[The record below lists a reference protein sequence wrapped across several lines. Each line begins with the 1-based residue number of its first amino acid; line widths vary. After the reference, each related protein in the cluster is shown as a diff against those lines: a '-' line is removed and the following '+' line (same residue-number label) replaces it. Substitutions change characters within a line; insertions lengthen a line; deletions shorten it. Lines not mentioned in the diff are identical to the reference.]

1 MVREWPV
8 RLDGRWLEGVV
19 EKLADSRPL
28 FHSEA
33 DLQHALAWEL
43 HRSHPEAVVRLELRP
58 DPALRESVDL
68 VVVVDGCKVFIE
80 LKYLVRRLDLTVGG
94 ERVVLRDQ
102 GAQSLSRYDVL
113 KDVARLERFCV
124 GAHIGFAVVLANDPL
139 VWGPSRPGGV
149 DSAFKIHDGALVSGT
164 MEWAEH
170 TGLGSRRGREAPI
183 TLRGSYRMSWRSW
196 PASVPELRESFR
208 YLIVEVARRA
218 DLPRSI
224 P

>member
-164 MEWAEH
+164 MSGRSTPDWAADVGVKHRSPYEGA
-170 TGLGSRRGREAPI
+170 TACRGDRGQRVCPSCGSRFDI
-183 TLRGSYRMSWRSW
+183 
-196 PASVPELRESFR
+196 
-208 YLIVEVARRA
+208 
-218 DLPRSI
+218 
-224 P
+224 